1 MMTDSGGRP
10 AGREHPDIPC
20 VGAVLLDD
28 SGRLLLVKRAN
39 PPSQGLWSIPG
50 GRVEPGESA
59 EIAVVREVLEET
71 GLAVTIVREVGTVVR
86 DAPGGGRYVIR
97 DFLVTAPAGA
107 PLVAGDDADDAQ
119 FFTVPDLVPDEL
131 SPGLLEA
138 LIEWDLIHKER

>member
-1 MMTDSGGRP
+1 MMTEPGDRH
-10 AGREHPDIPC
+10 AGREHADIAC
-20 VGAVLLDD
+20 VGAVVFDD

-71 GLAVTIVREVGTVVR
+71 GLSVTIVREVGTVVR

-97 DFLVTAPAGA
+97 DFLATAPAGG
-107 PLVAGDDADDAQ
+107 PLVAGDDADDAR
-119 FFTVPDLVPDEL
+119 FFMVPELVLGEL
-131 SPGLLEA
+131 TPGLLEA
-138 LIEWDLIHKER
+138 LGDWDLIHRSD